1 MKKLISLCL
10 AVIMIFAI
18 LPVSAFAAETPKAP
32 DSIEVVPNEVAEAN
46 LPQDLKDALNSKL
59 VTCGTSK
66 PSKTHDLSSEG
77 SYDFTVTSR
86 LNTTIYSNFIFVGH
100 GGKIHFY
107 FNDTSTDTKGYT
119 VKVYSK
125 GKLTAIATYSGSDDD
140 TLSFTLSVDKDAKIY
155 FAVVPKGTTYISGT
169 VSVG

>member
-1 MKKLISLCL
+1 MKKLVSFCL

-18 LPVSAFAAETPKAP
+18 LPVSVFAAETPKAP
-32 DSIEVVPNEVAEAN
+32 DFIEVVPNEVAEAN
-46 LPQDLKDALNSKL
+46 LPQDLRDALNSDI
-59 VTCGTSK
+59 VTYSTSK

-77 SYDFTVTSR
+77 SYDFNVTSIR
-86 LNTTIYSNFIFVGH
+86 NTTIYSNVVFVGH
-100 GGKIHFY
+100 GGKIHFQ

-125 GKLTAIATYSGSDDD
+125 SKSTAIATYSGADDD
-140 TLSFTLSVDKDAKIY
+140 TLSFTLSVDEDAKIY